1 MRFSYTEPVI
11 ASYSVIHTIQNDIYV
26 NEAPTTTLTEH
37 HTWEVRI
44 AYQWNM
50 TCDKKNCNGLW
61 ETTTYPCGDVK
72 THYFNDIEP
81 TPFNIE
87 KELAV
92 EDIAEIKKN
101 FVDKPYDCKKC
112 IHSVNF
118 KRGYCTCLSMERRKI
133 RESKDFHMQTCTDYW
148 PKREYIKDGLE
159 RKV

>member
-26 NEAPTTTLTEH
+26 NESPTSTATEH

-50 TCDKKNCNGLW
+50 TCDKKNGNGLW
-61 ETTTYPCGDVK
+61 ETITYPCGNVK

-81 TPFNIE
+81 TSFIIE

-92 EDIAEIKKN
+92 NDIEEIKKN
-101 FVDKPYDCKKC
+101 FLDKPYDCKKC
-112 IHSVNF
+112 IHSIDF
-118 KRGYCTCLSMERRKI
+118 KRGYCTCLAMERRKI
-133 RESKDFHMQTCTDYW
+133 RESKDFHMYSCSNYW